1 MPSLIFRDV
10 HGKSIGKI
18 DLSQREFDELHTIT
32 VDRDKHRLYFSLKYT
47 FHAELKDDEVP
58 REKACQVIGC
68 DGTPE
73 VHEAHQATR
82 EPAKVRSKSQQKRV
96 LAQTRK

>member
-18 DLSQREFDELHTIT
+18 DLSQKEFDELHTIT

-47 FHAELKDDEVP
+47 FHAELKDDDVP
-58 REKACQVIGC
+58 RERACNDLHC
-68 DGTPE
+68 DGSPE
-73 VHEAHQATR
+73 VHEAHQV
-82 EPAKVRSKSQQKRV
+82 KSKSQAKRIK
-96 LAQTRK
+96 AQTRK

>member
-18 DLSQREFDELHTIT
+18 DLSQKEFDELHTIT

-47 FHAELKDDEVP
+47 FHAELKN
-58 REKACQVIGC
+58 
-68 DGTPE
+68 
-73 VHEAHQATR
+73 EAQ
-82 EPAKVRSKSQQKRV
+82 EPSKSEVKRKQ
-96 LAQTRK
+96 AQTRGK

>member
-18 DLSQREFDELHTIT
+18 DLSQKEFDELHTIT

-47 FHAELKDDEVP
+47 FHAELKDNEVP
-58 REKACQVIGC
+58 EARACDNMNC

-73 VHEAHQATR
+73 DHAAHL
-82 EPAKVRSKSQQKRV
+82 AKSKSQAKRIK
-96 LAQTRK
+96 AQTPRK